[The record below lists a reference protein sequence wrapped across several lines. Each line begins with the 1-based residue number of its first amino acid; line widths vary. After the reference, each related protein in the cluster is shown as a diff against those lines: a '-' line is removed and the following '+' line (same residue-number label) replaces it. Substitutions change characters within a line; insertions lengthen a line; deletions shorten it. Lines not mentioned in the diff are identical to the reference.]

1 MIRLPHSCTQKSA
14 AGSVAEQAVVAAR
27 EMEHGSW
34 LRIEPRRSR
43 DESRRLTNAFEPPSA
58 CSVCSRHC
66 PSVAH
71 AYACSELERTK
82 QYYNHCE

>member
-43 DESRRLTNAFEPPSA
+43 DESRRLTNALG
-58 CSVCSRHC
+58 VG
-66 PSVAH
+66 
-71 AYACSELERTK
+71 ERVRAALRMFSLFSPLP
-82 QYYNHCE
+82 